1 MTDVAKSAAA
11 DVVSRARELNAAMM
25 EAAEVYKSQHDSR
38 LPEPSGLRSGGGPS
52 DRPKTPGFA

>member
-25 EAAEVYKSQHDSR
+25 EAAEVYKV
-38 LPEPSGLRSGGGPS
+38 
-52 DRPKTPGFA
+52 AA